1 MIRDVCILVLICLD
15 LGDLGPAS
23 LGYGCSVFCS
33 RHTDISY
40 DSFLSFDSFL
50 AICLKEDYL
59 RPPKKRNIFD
69 IHAYSLG
76 KEKGVCV
83 CSERKVSVFCKEEK
97 VFAIM
102 V

>member
-1 MIRDVCILVLICLD
+1 MAAQSFALDTQTSHMILFFPL
-15 LGDLGPAS
+15 
-23 LGYGCSVFCS
+23 
-33 RHTDISY
+33 
-40 DSFLSFDSFL
+40 
-50 AICLKEDYL
+50 ICLKEDYL
-59 RPPKKRNIFD
+59 RPPEKRNIFD